1 MRFPNLDL
9 KTKLITSKII
19 FRMSLPGMVVC
30 KSKIIF
36 RKNLSGMVVY
46 KMFRSKGKVDLAFFD
61 TDLI

>member
-1 MRFPNLDL
+1 
-9 KTKLITSKII
+9 
-19 FRMSLPGMVVC
+19 MSLPGMVVC
-30 KSKIIF
+30 KSEIIF